1 MNTGGRTS
9 HAVIMARMSGVP
21 AVVDRSLTDDLTDGD
36 TLLIDG
42 FEFMII
48 NPEEETLQIWKS
60 WNKKKK
66 IKHLLEDEI
75 SLPAETIDG
84 HKIGFHANADSV
96 EEAGERN
103 KEWL

>member
-1 MNTGGRTS
+1 MVGL
-9 HAVIMARMSGVP
+9 
-21 AVVDRSLTDDLTDGD
+21 RSLTDDLKDGD

-42 FEFMII
+42 FEGLAII
-48 NPEEETLQIWKS
+48 NPEEETLFKYGKVGIKR
-60 WNKKKK
+60 KK

-96 EEAGERN
+96 EEVRME
-103 KEWL
+103 